1 MYRYIPPPRPPHKSH
16 LRYFNLLTI
25 AEQSASVK
33 KLIAAHQNEQHVAEL
48 TGLSVE
54 QVRRIVGSST

>member
-1 MYRYIPPPRPPHKSH
+1 MRRYIPPAPPHKSH
-16 LRYFNLLTI
+16 LRYFNLLTF

-33 KLIAAHQNEQHVAEL
+33 RLLSSHQSEHHVATL

-54 QVRRIVGSST
+54 QVRRIAGTHP

>member
-16 LRYFNLLTI
+16 LRYFNLLTF
-25 AEQSASVK
+25 AEQAAQVK
-33 KLIAAHQNEQHVAEL
+33 KMITAHQNEQHVAEL

-54 QVRRIVGSST
+54 QVRRIVGAAP